1 MHYIKI
7 IIFIIISCS
16 ITHAQNNFENF
27 GESAFALNHSVSQ
40 KYKVNFALR
49 SRYYLFKQGSILY
62 KQRQIDMFHFS
73 TLKLN
78 YHHDLSLG
86 AYYGSRGIF
95 DEGSNELRFTEQF
108 NYKHQKLSF
117 RYGHRFRAEQRI
129 LETRTVFRQRY
140 RFSIDFPLN
149 GEKLNILKAAEKLEI
164 PALIVHGDKDESVP
178 MAEAN
183 EIFEHLDGFGNELE
197 IIEGG
202 IHTFGI
208 RHPVEGVTP
217 EFEIVVD
224 LTEVF
229 FDKNLSSI

>member
-1 MHYIKI
+1 MRYIKI

-16 ITHAQNNFENF
+16 ITHAQNHFENF

-62 KQRQIDMFHFS
+62 KQRQIDIFHFS

-86 AYYGSRGIF
+86 AYYGSRGVF
-95 DEGSNELRFTEQF
+95 DEGSNEIRFTQQF

-117 RYGHRFRAEQRI
+117 RYGHRFRTEQRI
-129 LETRTVFRQRY
+129 LDTRTIFRHRY

-149 GEKLNILKAAEKLEI
+149 GEKLNIGEPYLIAA
-164 PALIVHGDKDESVP
+164 
-178 MAEAN
+178 
-183 EIFEHLDGFGNELE
+183 
-197 IIEGG
+197 
-202 IHTFGI
+202 
-208 RHPVEGVTP
+208 VEGLLSLSKDRKP
-217 EFEIVVD
+217 ELDERTTVQIGFQLSENLKLQTGLDCRLEAINISTNKILFL
-224 LTEVF
+224 LTTAIL
-229 FDKNLSSI
+229 KI

>member
-1 MHYIKI
+1 MRYIKI

-16 ITHAQNNFENF
+16 ITHAQNNFEYF

-62 KQRQIDMFHFS
+62 KQRQIDIFHFS

-86 AYYGSRGIF
+86 AYYGSRGVF
-95 DEGSNELRFTEQF
+95 DEGSNEIRFTQQF

-129 LETRTVFRQRY
+129 LDTRTIFRQRY

-149 GEKLNILKAAEKLEI
+149 GEKLNIGEPYLIAA
-164 PALIVHGDKDESVP
+164 
-178 MAEAN
+178 
-183 EIFEHLDGFGNELE
+183 
-197 IIEGG
+197 
-202 IHTFGI
+202 
-208 RHPVEGVTP
+208 VEGLLSLSKDRKP
-217 EFEIVVD
+217 ELDERTTVQIGFQLSENLKLQTGLDCRLEAINISTNKILFL
-224 LTEVF
+224 LTTAIL
-229 FDKNLSSI
+229 KI

>member
-1 MHYIKI
+1 MRYIKI

-16 ITHAQNNFENF
+16 ITHAQNNFEYF

-62 KQRQIDMFHFS
+62 KQRQIDIFHFS

-86 AYYGSRGIF
+86 AYYGSRGVF
-95 DEGSNELRFTEQF
+95 DEGSNEIRFTQQF

-117 RYGHRFRAEQRI
+117 RYGHRFRTEQRI
-129 LETRTVFRQRY
+129 LDTRTIFRQRY

-149 GEKLNILKAAEKLEI
+149 GEKLNIGEPYLIAA
-164 PALIVHGDKDESVP
+164 
-178 MAEAN
+178 
-183 EIFEHLDGFGNELE
+183 
-197 IIEGG
+197 
-202 IHTFGI
+202 
-208 RHPVEGVTP
+208 VEGLLSLSKDRKP
-217 EFEIVVD
+217 ELDERTTVQIGFQLSENLKLQTGLDCRLEAINISTNKILFL
-224 LTEVF
+224 LTTAIL
-229 FDKNLSSI
+229 KI

>member
-16 ITHAQNNFENF
+16 ITHAQNHFENF

-62 KQRQIDMFHFS
+62 KQRQIDIFHFS

-149 GEKLNILKAAEKLEI
+149 GEKLNIGEPYLITAVEGLLSLSKNRKPEIDQRTTVQIGFQLSENLKLQTGLDCRLEAINISTNKLLFLLTSAILEI
-164 PALIVHGDKDESVP
+164 
-178 MAEAN
+178 
-183 EIFEHLDGFGNELE
+183 
-197 IIEGG
+197 
-202 IHTFGI
+202 
-208 RHPVEGVTP
+208 
-217 EFEIVVD
+217 
-224 LTEVF
+224 
-229 FDKNLSSI
+229 

>member
-1 MHYIKI
+1 MRYINI

-16 ITHAQNNFENF
+16 ITHAQNNFEYF

-62 KQRQIDMFHFS
+62 KQRQIDIFHFS

-86 AYYGSRGIF
+86 AYYGSRGVF
-95 DEGSNELRFTEQF
+95 DEGSNEIRFTQQF

-117 RYGHRFRAEQRI
+117 RYGHRFRTEQRI
-129 LETRTVFRQRY
+129 LDTRTIFRQRY

-149 GEKLNILKAAEKLEI
+149 GEKLNIGEPYLIAA
-164 PALIVHGDKDESVP
+164 
-178 MAEAN
+178 
-183 EIFEHLDGFGNELE
+183 
-197 IIEGG
+197 
-202 IHTFGI
+202 
-208 RHPVEGVTP
+208 VEGLLSLSKDRKP
-217 EFEIVVD
+217 ELDERTTVQIGFQLSENLKLQTGLDCRLEAINISTNKILFL
-224 LTEVF
+224 LTTAIL
-229 FDKNLSSI
+229 KI

>member
-1 MHYIKI
+1 MRYIKI

-16 ITHAQNNFENF
+16 LTHAQNNFEYF

-62 KQRQIDMFHFS
+62 KQRQIDIFHFS

-86 AYYGSRGIF
+86 AYYGSRGVF
-95 DEGSNELRFTEQF
+95 DEGSNEIRFTQQF

-117 RYGHRFRAEQRI
+117 RYGHRFRTEQRI
-129 LETRTVFRQRY
+129 LDTRTIFRQRY

-149 GEKLNILKAAEKLEI
+149 GEKLNIGEPYLIAA
-164 PALIVHGDKDESVP
+164 
-178 MAEAN
+178 
-183 EIFEHLDGFGNELE
+183 
-197 IIEGG
+197 
-202 IHTFGI
+202 
-208 RHPVEGVTP
+208 VEGLLSLSKDRKP
-217 EFEIVVD
+217 ELDERTTVQIGFQLSENLKLQTGLDCRLEAINISTNKILFL
-224 LTEVF
+224 LTTAIL
-229 FDKNLSSI
+229 KI

>member
-16 ITHAQNNFENF
+16 ITHAQNHFENF

-62 KQRQIDMFHFS
+62 KQRQIDIFHFS

-86 AYYGSRGIF
+86 AYYGSRGVF
-95 DEGSNELRFTEQF
+95 DEGSNEIRFTQQF

-149 GEKLNILKAAEKLEI
+149 GEKLNIGEPYLITAVEGLLSLSKNRKPEIDQRTTVQIGFQLSENLKLQTGLDCRLEAINISTNKLLFLLTSAILEI
-164 PALIVHGDKDESVP
+164 
-178 MAEAN
+178 
-183 EIFEHLDGFGNELE
+183 
-197 IIEGG
+197 
-202 IHTFGI
+202 
-208 RHPVEGVTP
+208 
-217 EFEIVVD
+217 
-224 LTEVF
+224 
-229 FDKNLSSI
+229 